1 MKNKLILV
9 TAMIF
14 TAFSLNGC
22 SVSEEGSS
30 NLDSDLSQPTMT
42 DVSSNSESNNQGVS
56 DDQMID
62 SQITFAD
69 GYVLNDF
76 ESRYSEA
83 GSLYPDKTVL
93 VWACDEDIRYEEE
106 LNTYLNEN
114 NYPFVIVFRN
124 LTPADDELYGDDG
137 NFKSSYAKNLQSA
150 IADGEQI
157 DIVSTGYRFALF
169 DTFANPYHYF
179 VDNGILLPIEDMI
192 VKTEDG
198 KSFYDDTP
206 ENYWSS
212 LTYDGHIYGIDGY
225 LSGLTNT
232 SCLQV
237 NTDIVSENE
246 QSSITGE
253 SYSELLSQ
261 LYELSN
267 TKSEES
273 DSTYQIIPHYLE
285 DLSMFTDYDFIWS
298 NIYIDENGVARNIYE
313 APEITELFNT
323 LSYGFNEGYITNRAD
338 KIENTIADFAY
349 TRCGDIV
356 QNHTV
361 VDSFFGTSAMN
372 GSAEGYRIYPNITK
386 NVHSAQNATG
396 ICSKSENADLAIQAL
411 MICLCNEECNN
422 LLCFGTDYEIKSG
435 CISPNGYYNTIIV
448 ENRLAHNP
456 FLGLFNTDIR
466 QEYKTAYESS
476 VLSPYV
482 GFTFDTSS
490 VASELLAIEGI
501 IYGVPDEFPS
511 DEYQSGEEYLS
522 SLNERLYDAGLQDV
536 LDEANRQLV
545 KYNEENS

>member
-1 MKNKLILV
+1 
-9 TAMIF
+9 
-14 TAFSLNGC
+14 
-22 SVSEEGSS
+22 
-30 NLDSDLSQPTMT
+30 
-42 DVSSNSESNNQGVS
+42 
-56 DDQMID
+56 
-62 SQITFAD
+62 
-69 GYVLNDF
+69 
-76 ESRYSEA
+76 
-83 GSLYPDKTVL
+83 
-93 VWACDEDIRYEEE
+93 
-106 LNTYLNEN
+106 
-114 NYPFVIVFRN
+114 
-124 LTPADDELYGDDG
+124 
-137 NFKSSYAKNLQSA
+137 
-150 IADGEQI
+150 
-157 DIVSTGYRFALF
+157 
-169 DTFANPYHYF
+169 
-179 VDNGILLPIEDMI
+179 MI
-192 VKTEDG
+192 VKTEVG

-212 LTYDGHIYGIDGY
+212 LTYNGHIYGIDGY

-261 LYELSN
+261 LYEVCN

-273 DSTYQIIPHYLE
+273 DPTYQIVPHYLE
-285 DLSMFTDYDFIWS
+285 DLSMFTDYDFIWN
-298 NIYIDENGVARNIYE
+298 NIYIDEDGVARNIYE

-323 LSYGFNEGYITNRAD
+323 LSYGFNEGYVTNRAD

-361 VDSFFGTSAMN
+361 VDPFFGTSAMN

-396 ICSKSENADLAIQAL
+396 ICSKSKNADLAIQAL

-466 QEYKTAYESS
+466 QEYKTAYENS

-501 IYGVPDEFPS
+501 IYSVPDEFPS
-511 DEYQSGEEYLS
+511 DEYQSGEEYLT